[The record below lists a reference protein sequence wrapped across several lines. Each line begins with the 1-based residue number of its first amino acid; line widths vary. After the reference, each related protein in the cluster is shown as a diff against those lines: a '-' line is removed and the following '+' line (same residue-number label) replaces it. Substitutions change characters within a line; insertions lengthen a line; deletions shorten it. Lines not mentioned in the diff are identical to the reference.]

1 MNKKIRQV
9 KDKEGV
15 VFLIQLDTTISK
27 KDKKRPSV
35 NFVKNFIE
43 EKLKS
48 NNVYPL
54 NNRIGFNGEIEP
66 LSYFIAGLIETY
78 MNTYFI
84 ENQLDII

>member
-35 NFVKNFIE
+35 YFVKNFIE

>member
-1 MNKKIRQV
+1 V
-9 KDKEGV
+9 Y
-15 VFLIQLDTTISK
+15 
-27 KDKKRPSV
+27 
-35 NFVKNFIE
+35 FVKNFIE